1 MELIQHDYIQVDI
14 NAIKPYENNARL
26 HSSIQ
31 INQIM
36 QSIKEFGFTN
46 PLIIDTEYNLI
57 AGHGRLEAL
66 KQLNK
71 IDFKD
76 KPILQVPC
84 IQVKDLSDTQ
94 KRALCLADN
103 QIALNSTWDNEK
115 LQDELE
121 KLINENFNFDCLG
134 FDDSVFDGFG
144 INTDGIKISQSI
156 LYEPRDFKPEIKE
169 LMDLQEYNKK
179 IAYIES
185 LQLDNDF
192 KEFLKLSATR
202 FIFFQFD
209 KIADYFANSNKDIQ
223 EAMKELILV
232 ILDYNECI
240 EKNLLNLDQAIRG
253 FVNEKYIN

>member
-1 MELIQHDYIQVDI
+1 MQLIQHDYIQVDI

-76 KPILQVPC
+76 NPILQVPC

-121 KLINENFNFDCLG
+121 KLANENFNFDCIG
-134 FDDSVFDGFG
+134 FDDSVFDGLMADN
-144 INTDGIKISQSI
+144 ISTDDMTTLNNKDLKERFTLCIECNNESDLQV
-156 LYEPRDFKPEIKE
+156 LYDDFK
-169 LMDLQEYNKK
+169 NKGYKCK
-179 IAYIES
+179 IIT
-185 LQLDNDF
+185 F
-192 KEFLKLSATR
+192 
-202 FIFFQFD
+202 
-209 KIADYFANSNKDIQ
+209 
-223 EAMKELILV
+223 
-232 ILDYNECI
+232 
-240 EKNLLNLDQAIRG
+240 
-253 FVNEKYIN
+253 

>member
-1 MELIQHDYIQVDI
+1 MHEYVMVEIDKIRPFD
-14 NAIKPYENNARL
+14 NNARL

-76 KPILQVPC
+76 KPILNVSC

-121 KLINENFNFDCLG
+121 KLTNENFNFDCLG
-134 FDDSVFDGFG
+134 FDDSVFDDLNIDNALSDDENIKSRE
-144 INTDGIKISQSI
+144 INLDDMED
-156 LYEPRDFKPEIKE
+156 LVEIT
-169 LMDLQEYNKK
+169 
-179 IAYIES
+179 
-185 LQLDNDF
+185 F
-192 KEFLKLSATR
+192 KLSLTDFRDLNATLLSIDSDR
-202 FIFFQFD
+202 
-209 KIADYFANSNKDIQ
+209 NKSIM
-223 EAMKELILV
+223 EILRHFKR
-232 ILDYNECI
+232 L
-240 EKNLLNLDQAIRG
+240 
-253 FVNEKYIN
+253 

>member
-1 MELIQHDYIQVDI
+1 MHEYVMVEIDK
-14 NAIKPYENNARL
+14 IKPYENNARL

-76 KPILQVPC
+76 NPILNVSC

-134 FDDSVFDGFG
+134 FDDSVFNDLNIDNALNYDELNDDFT
-144 INTDGIKISQSI
+144 IPSNDKS
-156 LYEPRDFKPEIKE
+156 DFKQITITLKTEHADKVLRFQKE
-169 LMDLQEYNKK
+169 NQKIELANGDNYN
-179 IAYIES
+179 
-185 LQLDNDF
+185 
-192 KEFLKLSATR
+192 
-202 FIFFQFD
+202 
-209 KIADYFANSNKDIQ
+209 ANANI
-223 EAMKELILV
+223 IW
-232 ILDYNECI
+232 
-240 EKNLLNLDQAIRG
+240 NLLKDR
-253 FVNEKYIN
+253 V

>member
-1 MELIQHDYIQVDI
+1 MFIQSDKIKGVKMELIQHDYIQVDI

-76 KPILQVPC
+76 NPILQVPC

-134 FDDSVFDGFG
+134 FDDSVFDDLNIDNALNYDELNDDFTIPSNDRLDFRHIG
-144 INTDGIKISQSI
+144 ITLKTEHAEAI
-156 LYEPRDFKPEIKE
+156 LLFQKE
-169 LMDLQEYNKK
+169 NQKTQLANGDNYN
-179 IAYIES
+179 
-185 LQLDNDF
+185 
-192 KEFLKLSATR
+192 
-202 FIFFQFD
+202 
-209 KIADYFANSNKDIQ
+209 ANANI
-223 EAMKELILV
+223 IW
-232 ILDYNECI
+232 
-240 EKNLLNLDQAIRG
+240 NLLKDRL
-253 FVNEKYIN
+253 

>member
-76 KPILQVPC
+76 NPILQVPC

-121 KLINENFNFDCLG
+121 KLVNENFNFDCLG
-134 FDDSVFDGFG
+134 FDDSVFDDLNIDNALNYDELNHDFT
-144 INTDGIKISQSI
+144 IPSNDKS
-156 LYEPRDFKPEIKE
+156 DFKQITITLKTEHAGKVLQFQKE
-169 LMDLQEYNKK
+169 NQKTELANGDNYN
-179 IAYIES
+179 
-185 LQLDNDF
+185 
-192 KEFLKLSATR
+192 
-202 FIFFQFD
+202 
-209 KIADYFANSNKDIQ
+209 ANANI
-223 EAMKELILV
+223 IW
-232 ILDYNECI
+232 
-240 EKNLLNLDQAIRG
+240 NLLKDR
-253 FVNEKYIN
+253 V

>member
-1 MELIQHDYIQVDI
+1 MFIQSDKIKGVKMELIQHDYIQVDI

-76 KPILQVPC
+76 NPILQVPC

-121 KLINENFNFDCLG
+121 KLINENFNFDCIG
-134 FDDSVFDGFG
+134 FDDSVFDDLNIDNALNYDELNDDFTIPSNDRLDFRHIG
-144 INTDGIKISQSI
+144 ITLKTEHAEAI
-156 LYEPRDFKPEIKE
+156 LLFQKE
-169 LMDLQEYNKK
+169 NQKTQLANGDNYN
-179 IAYIES
+179 
-185 LQLDNDF
+185 
-192 KEFLKLSATR
+192 
-202 FIFFQFD
+202 
-209 KIADYFANSNKDIQ
+209 ANANI
-223 EAMKELILV
+223 IW
-232 ILDYNECI
+232 
-240 EKNLLNLDQAIRG
+240 NLLKDRL
-253 FVNEKYIN
+253 

>member
-1 MELIQHDYIQVDI
+1 MKLIQHDYIQVDI

-76 KPILQVPC
+76 NPILNVSC

-94 KRALCLADN
+94 KMALCLADN

-134 FDDSVFDGFG
+134 FDDSVFDGF
-144 INTDGIKISQSI
+144 IDD
-156 LYEPRDFKPEIKE
+156 E
-169 LMDLQEYNKK
+169 
-179 IAYIES
+179 A
-185 LQLDNDF
+185 NDD
-192 KEFLKLSATR
+192 KVHDKHLK
-202 FIFFQFD
+202 
-209 KIADYFANSNKDIQ
+209 
-223 EAMKELILV
+223 
-232 ILDYNECI
+232 
-240 EKNLLNLDQAIRG
+240 
-253 FVNEKYIN
+253 

>member
-76 KPILQVPC
+76 NPILQVPC

-121 KLINENFNFDCLG
+121 KLINENFNFDCIG
-134 FDDSVFDGFG
+134 FDDSVFDDLNIDNALNYDELNDDFT
-144 INTDGIKISQSI
+144 IPSNDKS
-156 LYEPRDFKPEIKE
+156 DFKRITITLKNEHADKVLYFQKE
-169 LMDLQEYNKK
+169 NQKTE
-179 IAYIES
+179 
-185 LQLDNDF
+185 
-192 KEFLKLSATR
+192 
-202 FIFFQFD
+202 
-209 KIADYFANSNKDIQ
+209 FANGDN
-223 EAMKELILV
+223 
-232 ILDYNECI
+232 YNANANI
-240 EKNLLNLDQAIRG
+240 IWNLLKDR
-253 FVNEKYIN
+253 V

>member
-1 MELIQHDYIQVDI
+1 MFIQSDKIKGVKMELIQHDYIQVDI

-76 KPILQVPC
+76 NPILQVPC

-134 FDDSVFDGFG
+134 FDDSVFDDSVFDDLNIDNALNYDELNDDFTIPSNDRLDFRHIG
-144 INTDGIKISQSI
+144 ITLKTEHAEAI
-156 LYEPRDFKPEIKE
+156 LLFQKE
-169 LMDLQEYNKK
+169 NQKTQLANGDNYN
-179 IAYIES
+179 
-185 LQLDNDF
+185 
-192 KEFLKLSATR
+192 
-202 FIFFQFD
+202 
-209 KIADYFANSNKDIQ
+209 ANANI
-223 EAMKELILV
+223 IW
-232 ILDYNECI
+232 
-240 EKNLLNLDQAIRG
+240 NLLKDRL
-253 FVNEKYIN
+253 

>member
-1 MELIQHDYIQVDI
+1 MHEYVIVEIDK
-14 NAIKPYENNARL
+14 IKPYENNARL

-46 PLIIDTEYNLI
+46 PLLVDQDYNLI

-76 KPILQVPC
+76 NPILNVPC

-121 KLINENFNFDCLG
+121 KLANENFNFDCIG
-134 FDDSVFDGFG
+134 FDDSVFNDLMADD
-144 INTDGIKISQSI
+144 ISTDDMTT
-156 LYEPRDFKPEIKE
+156 L
-169 LMDLQEYNKK
+169 N
-179 IAYIES
+179 
-185 LQLDNDF
+185 
-192 KEFLKLSATR
+192 
-202 FIFFQFD
+202 
-209 KIADYFANSNKDIQ
+209 NKDL
-223 EAMKELILV
+223 KERFTL
-232 ILDYNECI
+232 CI
-240 EKNLLNLDQAIRG
+240 ECN
-253 FVNEKYIN
+253 NESELQTLYDNFKDKGYKCKIITF

>member
-1 MELIQHDYIQVDI
+1 MFIQSDKIKGVKMELIQHDYIQVDI

-76 KPILQVPC
+76 NPILQVPC

-134 FDDSVFDGFG
+134 FDDSVFDDLNIDNALNYDELNDDFTIPSNDRLDFRHIG
-144 INTDGIKISQSI
+144 ITLKTEHAEAVLLFQ
-156 LYEPRDFKPEIKE
+156 KE
-169 LMDLQEYNKK
+169 NQKTQLANGDNYN
-179 IAYIES
+179 
-185 LQLDNDF
+185 
-192 KEFLKLSATR
+192 
-202 FIFFQFD
+202 
-209 KIADYFANSNKDIQ
+209 ANANI
-223 EAMKELILV
+223 IW
-232 ILDYNECI
+232 
-240 EKNLLNLDQAIRG
+240 NLLKDRL
-253 FVNEKYIN
+253 

>member
-1 MELIQHDYIQVDI
+1 MKLIQHDYIQIDI
-14 NAIKPYENNARL
+14 NTIKPYENNARL

-46 PLIIDTEYNLI
+46 PLIIDIEYNLI

-121 KLINENFNFDCLG
+121 KLANENFNFDCIG
-134 FDDSVFDGFG
+134 FYDSVFDGF
-144 INTDGIKISQSI
+144 IDDEANYDKVHDKHLKENFTLCIECNNESELQK
-156 LYEPRDFKPEIKE
+156 LYDDFKDKG
-169 LMDLQEYNKK
+169 YKCK
-179 IAYIES
+179 I
-185 LQLDNDF
+185 
-192 KEFLKLSATR
+192 
-202 FIFFQFD
+202 
-209 KIADYFANSNKDIQ
+209 IAF
-223 EAMKELILV
+223 
-232 ILDYNECI
+232 
-240 EKNLLNLDQAIRG
+240 
-253 FVNEKYIN
+253 

>member
-115 LQDELE
+115 LKDELE
-121 KLINENFNFDCLG
+121 KLANENFNFDCIG
-134 FDDSVFDGFG
+134 FDDSVFDDFN
-144 INTDGIKISQSI
+144 ISTDDIKISQSI

-185 LQLDNDF
+185 F
-192 KEFLKLSATR
+192 
-202 FIFFQFD
+202 
-209 KIADYFANSNKDIQ
+209 KDIQ

-232 ILDYNECI
+232 ILDYNESI
-240 EKNLLNLDQAIRG
+240 EKNLLNLDNAIKG

>member
-1 MELIQHDYIQVDI
+1 MFIQSDKIKGVKMELIQHDYIQVDI

-76 KPILQVPC
+76 NPILQVPC

-134 FDDSVFDGFG
+134 FDDSVFDDLNIDNALNYDELNDDFTIPSNDKSGF
-144 INTDGIKISQSI
+144 
-156 LYEPRDFKPEIKE
+156 
-169 LMDLQEYNKK
+169 KK
-179 IAYIES
+179 ITITLKTEHADKV
-185 LQLDNDF
+185 LQFQKENQKTQLANGDN
-192 KEFLKLSATR
+192 
-202 FIFFQFD
+202 
-209 KIADYFANSNKDIQ
+209 YNANANI
-223 EAMKELILV
+223 IW
-232 ILDYNECI
+232 
-240 EKNLLNLDQAIRG
+240 NLLKDRL
-253 FVNEKYIN
+253 

>member
-1 MELIQHDYIQVDI
+1 MHEYVMVEIDK
-14 NAIKPYENNARL
+14 IKPSDNNARV
-26 HSSIQ
+26 HSSKQ
-31 INQIM
+31 VKQIM
-36 QSIKEFGFTN
+36 ESMKEFGFTN

-121 KLINENFNFDCLG
+121 KLANENFNFDCIG
-134 FDDSVFDGFG
+134 FDDYVFNDLNIDNALSDDENIKSRE
-144 INTDGIKISQSI
+144 INLDDIED
-156 LYEPRDFKPEIKE
+156 LVEIT
-169 LMDLQEYNKK
+169 
-179 IAYIES
+179 
-185 LQLDNDF
+185 F
-192 KEFLKLSATR
+192 KLSLTDFRDLNATLLSIDSDR
-202 FIFFQFD
+202 
-209 KIADYFANSNKDIQ
+209 NKSIM
-223 EAMKELILV
+223 EILRHFKR
-232 ILDYNECI
+232 L
-240 EKNLLNLDQAIRG
+240 
-253 FVNEKYIN
+253 

>member
-26 HSSIQ
+26 YSSIQ

-134 FDDSVFDGFG
+134 FDDSVFNNLNID
-144 INTDGIKISQSI
+144 NALSDDKAN
-156 LYEPRDFKPEIKE
+156 D
-169 LMDLQEYNKK
+169 NKV
-179 IAYIES
+179 Y
-185 LQLDNDF
+185 
-192 KEFLKLSATR
+192 
-202 FIFFQFD
+202 D
-209 KIADYFANSNKDIQ
+209 KHLEEKFT
-223 EAMKELILV
+223 L
-232 ILDYNECI
+232 CI
-240 EKNLLNLDQAIRG
+240 ECN
-253 FVNEKYIN
+253 NESELQKLYDNFKSKGYKCKIITF

>member
-1 MELIQHDYIQVDI
+1 MHEYVIIEIDK
-14 NAIKPYENNARL
+14 IKPYENNARL

-76 KPILQVPC
+76 NPILNVPC

-103 QIALNSTWDNEK
+103 QIALNSSWDNEK

-121 KLINENFNFDCLG
+121 KLVNENFNFDCIG
-134 FDDSVFDGFG
+134 FDDSVFDNF
-144 INTDGIKISQSI
+144 IDNEANDNKVYDKHLEEKFTLCIECNNESELQK
-156 LYEPRDFKPEIKE
+156 LYDDFKSKG
-169 LMDLQEYNKK
+169 YKCK
-179 IAYIES
+179 IIT
-185 LQLDNDF
+185 F
-192 KEFLKLSATR
+192 
-202 FIFFQFD
+202 
-209 KIADYFANSNKDIQ
+209 
-223 EAMKELILV
+223 
-232 ILDYNECI
+232 
-240 EKNLLNLDQAIRG
+240 
-253 FVNEKYIN
+253 

>member
-1 MELIQHDYIQVDI
+1 MFIQSDKIKGVKMELIQHDYIQVDI

-76 KPILQVPC
+76 NPILQVPC

-121 KLINENFNFDCLG
+121 KLANENFNFDCLG
-134 FDDSVFDGFG
+134 FDDSVFDDLNIDNALNYDELNDDFTIPSNDKSGF
-144 INTDGIKISQSI
+144 
-156 LYEPRDFKPEIKE
+156 
-169 LMDLQEYNKK
+169 KK
-179 IAYIES
+179 ITITLKTEHADKVLLFQKENQKT
-185 LQLDNDF
+185 QLANGDN
-192 KEFLKLSATR
+192 
-202 FIFFQFD
+202 
-209 KIADYFANSNKDIQ
+209 YNANANI
-223 EAMKELILV
+223 IW
-232 ILDYNECI
+232 
-240 EKNLLNLDQAIRG
+240 NLLKDRL
-253 FVNEKYIN
+253 

>member
-1 MELIQHDYIQVDI
+1 MHEYVMVEIDK
-14 NAIKPYENNARL
+14 IKPSDNNARL

-76 KPILQVPC
+76 NPILQVPC

-121 KLINENFNFDCLG
+121 KLTNENFNFDCIG
-134 FDDSVFDGFG
+134 FDDSVFDDLNIDNALSDDENIKSRE
-144 INTDGIKISQSI
+144 INLDDMDD
-156 LYEPRDFKPEIKE
+156 LVEIT
-169 LMDLQEYNKK
+169 
-179 IAYIES
+179 
-185 LQLDNDF
+185 F
-192 KEFLKLSATR
+192 KLSLTDFRDLNATLLS
-202 FIFFQFD
+202 ID
-209 KIADYFANSNKDIQ
+209 SDINKSIM
-223 EAMKELILV
+223 EILRHFKR
-232 ILDYNECI
+232 L
-240 EKNLLNLDQAIRG
+240 
-253 FVNEKYIN
+253 

>member
-1 MELIQHDYIQVDI
+1 MFIQSDKIKGVKMELIQHDYIQVDI

-76 KPILQVPC
+76 NPILQVPC

-134 FDDSVFDGFG
+134 FDDSVFDDSVFDDLNIDNALNYDELNDDFTIPSNDKSGF
-144 INTDGIKISQSI
+144 
-156 LYEPRDFKPEIKE
+156 
-169 LMDLQEYNKK
+169 KK
-179 IAYIES
+179 ITITLKTEHADKVLLFQKENQKTE
-185 LQLDNDF
+185 LANGDN
-192 KEFLKLSATR
+192 
-202 FIFFQFD
+202 
-209 KIADYFANSNKDIQ
+209 YNANANI
-223 EAMKELILV
+223 IW
-232 ILDYNECI
+232 
-240 EKNLLNLDQAIRG
+240 NLLKDRL
-253 FVNEKYIN
+253 

>member
-1 MELIQHDYIQVDI
+1 MFIQSDKIKGVKMELIQHDYIQVDI

-76 KPILQVPC
+76 NPILQVPC

-121 KLINENFNFDCLG
+121 KLANENFNFDCLG
-134 FDDSVFDGFG
+134 FDDSVFDDLNIDNALKYDELNDDFTIPSNDKSGF
-144 INTDGIKISQSI
+144 
-156 LYEPRDFKPEIKE
+156 
-169 LMDLQEYNKK
+169 KK
-179 IAYIES
+179 ITITLKTEHADKV
-185 LQLDNDF
+185 LQFQKENQKTQLANGDN
-192 KEFLKLSATR
+192 
-202 FIFFQFD
+202 
-209 KIADYFANSNKDIQ
+209 YNANANI
-223 EAMKELILV
+223 IW
-232 ILDYNECI
+232 
-240 EKNLLNLDQAIRG
+240 NLLKDRL
-253 FVNEKYIN
+253 

>member
-1 MELIQHDYIQVDI
+1 MQLIQHDYIQVDI
-14 NAIKPYENNARL
+14 NAIKPYSNNARL

-76 KPILQVPC
+76 NPILQVPC

-121 KLINENFNFDCLG
+121 KLANENFNFDCIG
-134 FDDSVFDGFG
+134 FDDLMADNISTDDMTTFDMTTLNNKDLKERFTLC
-144 INTDGIKISQSI
+144 IECNNESDLQV
-156 LYEPRDFKPEIKE
+156 LYDDFK
-169 LMDLQEYNKK
+169 NKGYKCK
-179 IAYIES
+179 IIT
-185 LQLDNDF
+185 F
-192 KEFLKLSATR
+192 
-202 FIFFQFD
+202 
-209 KIADYFANSNKDIQ
+209 
-223 EAMKELILV
+223 
-232 ILDYNECI
+232 
-240 EKNLLNLDQAIRG
+240 
-253 FVNEKYIN
+253 

>member
-1 MELIQHDYIQVDI
+1 MFIQSDKIKGVKMELIQHDYIQVDI

-76 KPILQVPC
+76 NPILQVPC

-121 KLINENFNFDCLG
+121 KLANENFNFDCLG
-134 FDDSVFDGFG
+134 FDDSVFDDLNIDNALNYDELNDDFTIPSNDKSGF
-144 INTDGIKISQSI
+144 
-156 LYEPRDFKPEIKE
+156 
-169 LMDLQEYNKK
+169 KK
-179 IAYIES
+179 ITITLKTEHADKVLQFQKENQKTELANGDNYNANANIIWNS
-185 LQLDNDF
+185 L
-192 KEFLKLSATR
+192 
-202 FIFFQFD
+202 
-209 KIADYFANSNKDIQ
+209 KDR
-223 EAMKELILV
+223 L
-232 ILDYNECI
+232 
-240 EKNLLNLDQAIRG
+240 
-253 FVNEKYIN
+253 

>member
-1 MELIQHDYIQVDI
+1 MFIQSDKIKGVKMELIQHDYIQVDI

-76 KPILQVPC
+76 NPILQVPC

-134 FDDSVFDGFG
+134 FDDSVFDGF
-144 INTDGIKISQSI
+144 IDDELNYDE
-156 LYEPRDFKPEIKE
+156 LNDDFTIPSNDKSGF
-169 LMDLQEYNKK
+169 KK
-179 IAYIES
+179 ITITLKTEHAEAILLFQKENQKT
-185 LQLDNDF
+185 QLANGDN
-192 KEFLKLSATR
+192 
-202 FIFFQFD
+202 
-209 KIADYFANSNKDIQ
+209 YNANANI
-223 EAMKELILV
+223 IW
-232 ILDYNECI
+232 
-240 EKNLLNLDQAIRG
+240 NLLKDRL
-253 FVNEKYIN
+253 

>member
-76 KPILQVPC
+76 NPILNVPC

-121 KLINENFNFDCLG
+121 KLANENFNFDCIG
-134 FDDSVFDGFG
+134 FDDSVFDGF
-144 INTDGIKISQSI
+144 ID
-156 LYEPRDFKPEIKE
+156 DKE
-169 LMDLQEYNKK
+169 LNADDMATSKEINLSGMSDLVEMT
-179 IAYIES
+179 
-185 LQLDNDF
+185 F
-192 KEFLKLSATR
+192 KLSLTDFR
-202 FIFFQFD
+202 ELNSVLLSINNDRD
-209 KIADYFANSNKDIQ
+209 KAIM
-223 EAMKELILV
+223 EIL
-232 ILDYNECI
+232 
-240 EKNLLNLDQAIRG
+240 
-253 FVNEKYIN
+253 KYYKGE

>member
-1 MELIQHDYIQVDI
+1 MFIQSDKIKGVKMELIQHDYIQVDI

-76 KPILQVPC
+76 NPILQVPC

-121 KLINENFNFDCLG
+121 KLINENFNFDCLV
-134 FDDSVFDGFG
+134 FDDSVFDDLNIDNALNYDELNDDFTIPSNDKSGF
-144 INTDGIKISQSI
+144 
-156 LYEPRDFKPEIKE
+156 
-169 LMDLQEYNKK
+169 KK
-179 IAYIES
+179 ITITLKTEHADKVLLFQKENQKTE
-185 LQLDNDF
+185 LANGDN
-192 KEFLKLSATR
+192 
-202 FIFFQFD
+202 
-209 KIADYFANSNKDIQ
+209 YNANANI
-223 EAMKELILV
+223 IW
-232 ILDYNECI
+232 
-240 EKNLLNLDQAIRG
+240 NLLKDRL
-253 FVNEKYIN
+253 

>member
-66 KQLNK
+66 EQLNK

-76 KPILQVPC
+76 NPILQVPC

-103 QIALNSTWDNEK
+103 QIALNSTWGNEK

-121 KLINENFNFDCLG
+121 KLANENFNFDCLG
-134 FDDSVFDGFG
+134 FDDSVFDGLNIDNALNYDELNDDFT
-144 INTDGIKISQSI
+144 IPSNDRLDFRNIRIMLKTCNAEKILAFQ
-156 LYEPRDFKPEIKE
+156 KE
-169 LMDLQEYNKK
+169 NKK
-179 IAYIES
+179 TELANG
-185 LQLDNDF
+185 DN
-192 KEFLKLSATR
+192 
-202 FIFFQFD
+202 
-209 KIADYFANSNKDIQ
+209 YNANANI
-223 EAMKELILV
+223 IW
-232 ILDYNECI
+232 
-240 EKNLLNLDQAIRG
+240 NLLKDRL
-253 FVNEKYIN
+253 